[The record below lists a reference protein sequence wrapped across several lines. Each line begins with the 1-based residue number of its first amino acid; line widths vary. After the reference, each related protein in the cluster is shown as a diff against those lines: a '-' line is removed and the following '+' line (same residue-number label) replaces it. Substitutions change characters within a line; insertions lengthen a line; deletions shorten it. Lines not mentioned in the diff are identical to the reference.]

1 MSRLYGNPVCAR
13 VNETNVADLC
23 GVSTTVDVVESPGSS
38 SDNSSTTGECKRQS
52 CPLSENYEYV
62 IGSPVP
68 CFCSAPIGIG
78 LRLRSPSF
86 SDFRPYTV
94 AYMLD
99 VASNLG
105 INLYQ
110 LSIESFSWQSGP
122 RLAINMKVFPDLNS
136 KFNTTELP
144 RIVDFFAT
152 FSLDTDDSLGPY
164 EIIYIN
170 LLGPYKDGNRILI
183 VSFVY
188 SATLT
193 ILLCEPKRVGVCVAC
208 MCSYSQLIPE

>member
-1 MSRLYGNPVCAR
+1 MVCLFVMSRLYGNPVCAR
-13 VNETNVADLC
+13 VNEPNIADLC
-23 GVSTTVDVVESPGSS
+23 GVSTTVDVVESPGSW
-38 SDNSSTTGECKRQS
+38 SDNNNSTTTGECKRQS

-68 CFCSAPIGIG
+68 CFCAAPIGIG

-122 RLAINMKVFPDLNS
+122 RLAINMKVFPEYSSS

-170 LLGPYKDGNRILI
+170 LLGPYKDGNSII
-183 VSFVY
+183 VLSTRKKEYVN
-188 SATLT
+188 
-193 ILLCEPKRVGVCVAC
+193 
-208 MCSYSQLIPE
+208 

>member
-170 LLGPYKDGNRILI
+170 LLGPYKDGNSIINSVL
-183 VSFVY
+183 S
-188 SATLT
+188 TQ
-193 ILLCEPKRVGVCVAC
+193 
-208 MCSYSQLIPE
+208 QL